1 VISDATA
8 RSTQRENLKQAD
20 LLCGIGALVL
30 GMGIGALAT
39 PALGWFAVPLLLIS
53 CLSHGWIMIQK
64 HRIEQLNAS
73 GSAAWETALYW
84 GCWAAIAIVLAIA
97 SWKALIHARTGQ
109 EESN

>member
-1 VISDATA
+1 MSDATA

-20 LLCGIGALVL
+20 LLCGISALVL

-39 PALGWFAVPLLLIS
+39 PALGRFAVPLLLIT

-73 GSAAWETALYW
+73 GSAAWETALSW
-84 GCWAAIAIVLAIA
+84 ECWATIAIVLAIA
-97 SWKALIHARTGQ
+97 SWKALIHA
-109 EESN
+109 